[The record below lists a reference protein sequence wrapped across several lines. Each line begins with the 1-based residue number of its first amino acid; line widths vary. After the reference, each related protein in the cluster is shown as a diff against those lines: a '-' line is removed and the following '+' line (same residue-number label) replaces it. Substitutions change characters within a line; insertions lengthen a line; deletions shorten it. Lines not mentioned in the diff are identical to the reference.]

1 MVEAQVQYKDR
12 LFSFIFG
19 NEAHKE
25 WTLSL
30 YNAVN
35 GTTYDDPEQI
45 VITTIREAL
54 YLGMHNDV
62 SFMIADQMN
71 MYEQQSTFNPNM
83 PLRMLQY
90 AGSLYE
96 KDITLRG
103 KNKYSR
109 RIVPLPVPKLV
120 LFFNGLE
127 TGKDEQT
134 LELSDAFD
142 PLRRHDADIQVRVR
156 MINVN
161 HGHNRKM
168 MEACR
173 PLTEYAWVV
182 DRIRTLERKN
192 GLEAAIGMTID
203 ELPEDFLLRPY
214 LEGHRAEVKTMLL
227 TEYNEAKQMEQFYQE
242 GREEGREE
250 GRSEERSLLTRLMGH
265 LASAGRFDDIARAS
279 TDQAYLEQL
288 IDELHL
294 A

>member
-1 MVEAQVQYKDR
+1 
-12 LFSFIFG
+12 
-19 NEAHKE
+19 
-25 WTLSL
+25 
-30 YNAVN
+30 
-35 GTTYDDPEQI
+35 
-45 VITTIREAL
+45 
-54 YLGMHNDV
+54 
-62 SFMIADQMN
+62 
-71 MYEQQSTFNPNM
+71 
-83 PLRMLQY
+83 
-90 AGSLYE
+90 
-96 KDITLRG
+96 
-103 KNKYSR
+103 
-109 RIVPLPVPKLV
+109 
-120 LFFNGLE
+120 
-127 TGKDEQT
+127 
-134 LELSDAFD
+134 
-142 PLRRHDADIQVRVR
+142 
-156 MINVN
+156 
-161 HGHNRKM
+161 M

>member
-1 MVEAQVQYKDR
+1 MAEAQVQYKDR

-35 GTTYDDPEQI
+35 STAYDDPEQI

-109 RIVPLPVPKLV
+109 RIVPLPVPKMV
-120 LFFNGLE
+120 VFYNGLE
-127 TGKDEQT
+127 TDSDERT
-134 LELSDAFD
+134 LKLSDAFD
-142 PLRRHDADIQVRVR
+142 SDRRHEADIQVRVR

-168 MEACR
+168 MEMCR
-173 PLTEYAWVV
+173 PLSEYAWVV
-182 DRIRTLERKN
+182 DRIRTLERNN

-203 ELPEDFLLRPY
+203 ELPRDFLIRSY

-242 GREEGREE
+242 GREEGR
-250 GRSEERSLLTRLMGH
+250 SEERTLLTRLMGR
-265 LASAGRFDDIARAS
+265 LAAAGRLDDIARAS
-279 TDQAYLEQL
+279 TDQAYLDQL

-294 A
+294 I

>member
-1 MVEAQVQYKDR
+1 
-12 LFSFIFG
+12 
-19 NEAHKE
+19 
-25 WTLSL
+25 
-30 YNAVN
+30 
-35 GTTYDDPEQI
+35 
-45 VITTIREAL
+45 
-54 YLGMHNDV
+54 
-62 SFMIADQMN
+62 
-71 MYEQQSTFNPNM
+71 
-83 PLRMLQY
+83 
-90 AGSLYE
+90 
-96 KDITLRG
+96 
-103 KNKYSR
+103 
-109 RIVPLPVPKLV
+109 
-120 LFFNGLE
+120 
-127 TGKDEQT
+127 
-134 LELSDAFD
+134 
-142 PLRRHDADIQVRVR
+142 
-156 MINVN
+156 
-161 HGHNRKM
+161 M

-265 LASAGRFDDIARAS
+265 LASASRFDDIARAS